1 MPQLRKGNRL
11 FPLPALTLRSCLS
24 MLAIAALAAVLTA
37 QCDIQRDA
45 HNADETTE
53 LCDNAYSSGLL
64 VYGFQQQ

>member
-1 MPQLRKGNRL
+1 
-11 FPLPALTLRSCLS
+11 